1 MLKDNCTTVCAK
13 NNAGQ
18 STQQIQEI
26 IFNDFFAD
34 AYYQP
39 TLETEE

>member
-1 MLKDNCTTVCAK
+1 MLKDNCTTVYAN
-13 NNAGQ
+13 NNARQ

-26 IFNDFFAD
+26 IFDNFFAV